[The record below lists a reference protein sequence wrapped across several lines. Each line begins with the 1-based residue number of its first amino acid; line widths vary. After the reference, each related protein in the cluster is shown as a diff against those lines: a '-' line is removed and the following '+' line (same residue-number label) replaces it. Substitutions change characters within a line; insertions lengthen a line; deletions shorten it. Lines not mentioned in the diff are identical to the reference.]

1 MIVMAKKILI
11 ISSSLRTD
19 GNSAILAGEFAR
31 GAREAGHDVD
41 TIGLADKAIGFC
53 RGCLACQRT
62 RRCVIHDDA
71 DAIAQRMKD
80 ADVLVFATPIYFYAV
95 CGQLKTLLDRT
106 NPLFPSD
113 YAFRDVYLL
122 ATAAD
127 GDERAVDG
135 AVKEIQGW
143 IYCFEKTSLKG
154 VVRGV
159 GADRAGAVRALSAV
173 LGAARDMGRNA

>member
-1 MIVMAKKILI
+1 MSWQKNSDYFLQ
-11 ISSSLRTD
+11 SSYRRQFRHIGRRVRL
-19 GNSAILAGEFAR
+19 

-41 TIGLADKAIGFC
+41 TIRLADKAIGFC

-143 IYCFEKTSLKG
+143 IDCFEK
-154 VVRGV
+154 RP
-159 GADRAGAVRALSAV
+159 
-173 LGAARDMGRNA
+173 